1 MIEVRFHGRGGQG
14 AVTAAELLAI
24 AVGYKGKSSQ
34 SFPYFGVERRGAPVQ
49 AYCRIDNKP
58 IKVHQNVYSP
68 DYVVV
73 LDPTL
78 IDSINVCEGL
88 KKGGVVIVNSHL
100 SAEEC
105 RKKLKSNNISEVYT
119 VDATSI
125 ALEKIGKPI
134 VNTAMLGAFVNLVD
148 WIDLNCLEKAV
159 KQHFDDQEIADKNI
173 SAFKGCCEIVK
184 V

>member
-14 AVTAAELLAI
+14 AVTAAELLAV
-24 AVGYKGKSSQ
+24 AVGFKGKSSQ

-49 AYCRIDNKP
+49 AFCRIDDKS
-58 IKVHQNVYSP
+58 IRVHQNVYTP

-78 IDSINVCEGL
+78 ISSVNVCEGL
-88 KKGGVVIVNSHL
+88 KQGGTVIVNSNL
-100 SAEEC
+100 SSEEC
-105 RKKLKSNNISEVYT
+105 RKKLNSDKIGEVYT
-119 VDATSI
+119 VDATAI

-148 WIDLNCLEKAV
+148 WVDFQCLEKAV
-159 KQHFDDQEIADKNI
+159 KEHFEDKETAEKNI
-173 SAFKGCCEIVK
+173 ASFKKCCEIKK

>member
-1 MIEVRFHGRGGQG
+1 MIEIRIHGRGGQG

-24 AVGYKGKSSQ
+24 AVGFKGKSSQ

-49 AYCRIDNKP
+49 AYCRIDDKP
-58 IKVHQNVYSP
+58 IRVHQNVYTP
-68 DYVVV
+68 DYIVV

-78 IDSINVCEGL
+78 IDSIDVCEGL
-88 KKGGVVIVNSHL
+88 KKEGTVIVNTHL
-100 SAEEC
+100 SSEQC
-105 RKKLKSNNISEVYT
+105 KKKLKSKQVGEVYT

-148 WIDLNCLEKAV
+148 WVDSQCLEKAV
-159 KQHFDDQEIADKNI
+159 NEFFDDKNMADKNI
-173 SAFKGCCEIVK
+173 AAFKGCCEIVK